1 MVTVRS
7 DEERVQSIINFFKD
21 YKFYILAVILA
32 SAILVGGYF
41 FSKSV
46 KSNQIQAAKVL
57 YEDWQETQVQED
69 REQLFQNL
77 TESYSDTGYSH
88 LALLK
93 RGSDLAKENNLE
105 ESLDIFYQ
113 LKENSDG
120 FFGNNLMNGIART
133 NIARI
138 SIALGNFEDA
148 LAVLEKYSN
157 DEDAYT
163 HELKGDA
170 LSGVGNYDLALQQY
184 QSAFEKYT
192 DNGLR
197 NLVELKINNLNTMN
211 KIFSLI
217 LILSIS
223 SCSSIAFWQSD
234 EIDPDEPRELVD
246 FNERFEFIEN
256 WEKKFK
262 GENNLN
268 NFIPAFS
275 GGSLFFVDQE
285 GNVSNMDI
293 ESGEVLWETELET
306 TISAGIVAGFGK
318 LFLSDDQGNLISLDQ
333 EDGSIL
339 WKSFAGGEV
348 LANVDVDAGLVI
360 VKTASGFLNA
370 FNIETGSEEWSYRSV
385 APNLTVRGSS
395 SPVINDNIVYATF
408 DNGRIGAF
416 NLKTGLPIWDG
427 AISFTE
433 GVSELDN
440 LIDADSSPVLEGNRI
455 YTVNFQGN
463 LSVFDAAQRRM
474 VWESQESSFY
484 EPFILRGVLGIISA
498 DSKISTYSSRTFEDS
513 WKLEEYVLRELSNP
527 ETFKGYILVGDFEGY
542 IHAIDPL
549 TGITVARKKVSRNKI
564 TTLISRS
571 DSFYAIDEKMRL
583 FSLSF

>member
-1 MVTVRS
+1 
-7 DEERVQSIINFFKD
+7 
-21 YKFYILAVILA
+21 
-32 SAILVGGYF
+32 
-41 FSKSV
+41 
-46 KSNQIQAAKVL
+46 
-57 YEDWQETQVQED
+57 
-69 REQLFQNL
+69 
-77 TESYSDTGYSH
+77 
-88 LALLK
+88 
-93 RGSDLAKENNLE
+93 
-105 ESLDIFYQ
+105 
-113 LKENSDG
+113 
-120 FFGNNLMNGIART
+120 
-133 NIARI
+133 
-138 SIALGNFEDA
+138 
-148 LAVLEKYSN
+148 
-157 DEDAYT
+157 
-163 HELKGDA
+163 
-170 LSGVGNYDLALQQY
+170 
-184 QSAFEKYT
+184 
-192 DNGLR
+192 
-197 NLVELKINNLNTMN
+197 MN
-211 KIFSLI
+211 KILSLI

-246 FNERFEFIEN
+246 FNERFEFNEN

-275 GGSLFFVDQE
+275 GSSLFFVDQE

-293 ESGEVLWETELET
+293 ESGELLWEAELET

-527 ETFKGYILVGDFEGY
+527 ETFKGYILVGDLEGY

-571 DSFYAIDEKMRL
+571 DSFYVIDEKMRL

>member
-1 MVTVRS
+1 
-7 DEERVQSIINFFKD
+7 
-21 YKFYILAVILA
+21 
-32 SAILVGGYF
+32 
-41 FSKSV
+41 
-46 KSNQIQAAKVL
+46 
-57 YEDWQETQVQED
+57 
-69 REQLFQNL
+69 
-77 TESYSDTGYSH
+77 
-88 LALLK
+88 
-93 RGSDLAKENNLE
+93 
-105 ESLDIFYQ
+105 
-113 LKENSDG
+113 
-120 FFGNNLMNGIART
+120 
-133 NIARI
+133 
-138 SIALGNFEDA
+138 
-148 LAVLEKYSN
+148 
-157 DEDAYT
+157 
-163 HELKGDA
+163 
-170 LSGVGNYDLALQQY
+170 
-184 QSAFEKYT
+184 
-192 DNGLR
+192 
-197 NLVELKINNLNTMN
+197 MN

-234 EIDPDEPRELVD
+234 EVDPDEPRELVD
-246 FNERFEFIEN
+246 FNERFEFTEN

-527 ETFKGYILVGDFEGY
+527 EEFKGYILVGDLEGY

-564 TTLISRS
+564 TTLVSRS

>member
-1 MVTVRS
+1 
-7 DEERVQSIINFFKD
+7 
-21 YKFYILAVILA
+21 
-32 SAILVGGYF
+32 
-41 FSKSV
+41 
-46 KSNQIQAAKVL
+46 
-57 YEDWQETQVQED
+57 
-69 REQLFQNL
+69 
-77 TESYSDTGYSH
+77 
-88 LALLK
+88 
-93 RGSDLAKENNLE
+93 
-105 ESLDIFYQ
+105 
-113 LKENSDG
+113 
-120 FFGNNLMNGIART
+120 
-133 NIARI
+133 
-138 SIALGNFEDA
+138 
-148 LAVLEKYSN
+148 
-157 DEDAYT
+157 
-163 HELKGDA
+163 
-170 LSGVGNYDLALQQY
+170 
-184 QSAFEKYT
+184 
-192 DNGLR
+192 
-197 NLVELKINNLNTMN
+197 MN

-234 EIDPDEPRELVD
+234 EIDLDEPRELID
-246 FNERFEFIEN
+246 FNERFEFTEN

-275 GGSLFFVDQE
+275 GGNLFFVDQE

-293 ESGEVLWETELET
+293 ESGEVLWEAELET

>member
-1 MVTVRS
+1 
-7 DEERVQSIINFFKD
+7 
-21 YKFYILAVILA
+21 
-32 SAILVGGYF
+32 
-41 FSKSV
+41 
-46 KSNQIQAAKVL
+46 
-57 YEDWQETQVQED
+57 
-69 REQLFQNL
+69 
-77 TESYSDTGYSH
+77 
-88 LALLK
+88 
-93 RGSDLAKENNLE
+93 
-105 ESLDIFYQ
+105 
-113 LKENSDG
+113 
-120 FFGNNLMNGIART
+120 
-133 NIARI
+133 
-138 SIALGNFEDA
+138 
-148 LAVLEKYSN
+148 
-157 DEDAYT
+157 
-163 HELKGDA
+163 
-170 LSGVGNYDLALQQY
+170 
-184 QSAFEKYT
+184 
-192 DNGLR
+192 
-197 NLVELKINNLNTMN
+197 MN

-234 EIDPDEPRELVD
+234 EIDLDEPRELID
-246 FNERFEFIEN
+246 FNERFEFTEN

-262 GENNLN
+262 GENDLN

-275 GGSLFFVDQE
+275 GGNLFFVDQE

-293 ESGEVLWETELET
+293 ESGEVLWEAELET

-370 FNIETGSEEWSYRSV
+370 FNIETGSKEWSYRSV

-463 LSVFDAAQRRM
+463 LSVFDSAQRRM

-484 EPFILRGVLGIISA
+484 EPFILRGVLGIISD

-571 DSFYAIDEKMRL
+571 DSFYAIDENMRL

>member
-1 MVTVRS
+1 
-7 DEERVQSIINFFKD
+7 
-21 YKFYILAVILA
+21 
-32 SAILVGGYF
+32 
-41 FSKSV
+41 
-46 KSNQIQAAKVL
+46 
-57 YEDWQETQVQED
+57 
-69 REQLFQNL
+69 
-77 TESYSDTGYSH
+77 
-88 LALLK
+88 
-93 RGSDLAKENNLE
+93 
-105 ESLDIFYQ
+105 
-113 LKENSDG
+113 
-120 FFGNNLMNGIART
+120 
-133 NIARI
+133 
-138 SIALGNFEDA
+138 
-148 LAVLEKYSN
+148 
-157 DEDAYT
+157 
-163 HELKGDA
+163 
-170 LSGVGNYDLALQQY
+170 
-184 QSAFEKYT
+184 
-192 DNGLR
+192 
-197 NLVELKINNLNTMN
+197 MN

-234 EIDPDEPRELVD
+234 EIDLDEPRELID
-246 FNERFEFIEN
+246 FNERFEFTEN

-275 GGSLFFVDQE
+275 GGNLFFVDQE

-293 ESGEVLWETELET
+293 ESGEVLWEAELET

-370 FNIETGSEEWSYRSV
+370 FNIDTGYEEWSYRSV

-395 SPVINDNIVYATF
+395 SPVINDNTVYATF

-416 NLKTGLPIWDG
+416 NLNTGLPIWDG

-527 ETFKGYILVGDFEGY
+527 ETFKGYILVGDLEGY

>member
-1 MVTVRS
+1 
-7 DEERVQSIINFFKD
+7 
-21 YKFYILAVILA
+21 
-32 SAILVGGYF
+32 
-41 FSKSV
+41 
-46 KSNQIQAAKVL
+46 
-57 YEDWQETQVQED
+57 
-69 REQLFQNL
+69 
-77 TESYSDTGYSH
+77 
-88 LALLK
+88 
-93 RGSDLAKENNLE
+93 
-105 ESLDIFYQ
+105 
-113 LKENSDG
+113 
-120 FFGNNLMNGIART
+120 
-133 NIARI
+133 
-138 SIALGNFEDA
+138 
-148 LAVLEKYSN
+148 
-157 DEDAYT
+157 
-163 HELKGDA
+163 
-170 LSGVGNYDLALQQY
+170 
-184 QSAFEKYT
+184 
-192 DNGLR
+192 
-197 NLVELKINNLNTMN
+197 MN

-234 EIDPDEPRELVD
+234 EIDLDEPRELID
-246 FNERFEFIEN
+246 FNERFEFTEN

-275 GGSLFFVDQE
+275 GGNLFFVDQE

-293 ESGEVLWETELET
+293 ESGEVLWEAELET

-370 FNIETGSEEWSYRSV
+370 FNIDTGSEEWSYRSV

-395 SPVINDNIVYATF
+395 SPVINNNTVYATF

-513 WKLEEYVLRELSNP
+513 WKLEEYALRELSNP

>member
-1 MVTVRS
+1 
-7 DEERVQSIINFFKD
+7 
-21 YKFYILAVILA
+21 
-32 SAILVGGYF
+32 
-41 FSKSV
+41 
-46 KSNQIQAAKVL
+46 
-57 YEDWQETQVQED
+57 
-69 REQLFQNL
+69 
-77 TESYSDTGYSH
+77 
-88 LALLK
+88 
-93 RGSDLAKENNLE
+93 
-105 ESLDIFYQ
+105 
-113 LKENSDG
+113 
-120 FFGNNLMNGIART
+120 
-133 NIARI
+133 
-138 SIALGNFEDA
+138 
-148 LAVLEKYSN
+148 
-157 DEDAYT
+157 
-163 HELKGDA
+163 
-170 LSGVGNYDLALQQY
+170 
-184 QSAFEKYT
+184 
-192 DNGLR
+192 
-197 NLVELKINNLNTMN
+197 MN

-234 EIDPDEPRELVD
+234 EIDPDEPRELED

-527 ETFKGYILVGDFEGY
+527 ETFKGYILVGDLEGY

-571 DSFYAIDEKMRL
+571 DSFYAIDEQMRL

>member
-1 MVTVRS
+1 
-7 DEERVQSIINFFKD
+7 
-21 YKFYILAVILA
+21 
-32 SAILVGGYF
+32 
-41 FSKSV
+41 
-46 KSNQIQAAKVL
+46 
-57 YEDWQETQVQED
+57 
-69 REQLFQNL
+69 
-77 TESYSDTGYSH
+77 
-88 LALLK
+88 
-93 RGSDLAKENNLE
+93 
-105 ESLDIFYQ
+105 
-113 LKENSDG
+113 
-120 FFGNNLMNGIART
+120 
-133 NIARI
+133 
-138 SIALGNFEDA
+138 
-148 LAVLEKYSN
+148 
-157 DEDAYT
+157 
-163 HELKGDA
+163 
-170 LSGVGNYDLALQQY
+170 
-184 QSAFEKYT
+184 
-192 DNGLR
+192 
-197 NLVELKINNLNTMN
+197 MN

-234 EIDPDEPRELVD
+234 EVDPDEPRELID
-246 FNERFEFIEN
+246 FNERFEFTEN
-256 WEKKFK
+256 WDIKFK
-262 GENNLN
+262 GENTLN

-275 GGSLFFVDQE
+275 GTSLFFVDHE
-285 GNVSNMDI
+285 GNVFNMDI
-293 ESGEVLWETELET
+293 ESGEVLWKTELET
-306 TISAGIVAGFGK
+306 IISAGIVAGFGK

-360 VKTASGFLNA
+360 AKTGSGFLNA
-370 FNIETGSEEWSYRSV
+370 FNIETGFEEWSYRSV

-395 SPVINDNIVYATF
+395 SPVINDGVVYATF

-416 NLKTGLPIWDG
+416 NIKTGLPIWDG

-463 LSVFDAAQRRM
+463 LSVFDAAQRRT
-474 VWESQESSFY
+474 VWESKESSFY

-513 WKLEEYVLRELSNP
+513 WKLEEYALRELSNP
-527 ETFKGYILVGDFEGY
+527 ATFKGYILVGDLEGY

-549 TGITVARKKVSRNKI
+549 TGITVARKKISRNKI

-571 DSFYAIDEKMRL
+571 DSFYVIDEKMRL

>member
-1 MVTVRS
+1 
-7 DEERVQSIINFFKD
+7 
-21 YKFYILAVILA
+21 
-32 SAILVGGYF
+32 
-41 FSKSV
+41 
-46 KSNQIQAAKVL
+46 
-57 YEDWQETQVQED
+57 
-69 REQLFQNL
+69 
-77 TESYSDTGYSH
+77 
-88 LALLK
+88 
-93 RGSDLAKENNLE
+93 
-105 ESLDIFYQ
+105 
-113 LKENSDG
+113 
-120 FFGNNLMNGIART
+120 
-133 NIARI
+133 
-138 SIALGNFEDA
+138 
-148 LAVLEKYSN
+148 
-157 DEDAYT
+157 
-163 HELKGDA
+163 
-170 LSGVGNYDLALQQY
+170 
-184 QSAFEKYT
+184 
-192 DNGLR
+192 
-197 NLVELKINNLNTMN
+197 MN

-234 EIDPDEPRELVD
+234 EVDPDEPRELID
-246 FNERFEFIEN
+246 FNERFEFTEN
-256 WEKKFK
+256 WDIKFK
-262 GENNLN
+262 GENTLN

-275 GGSLFFVDQE
+275 GTSLFFVDHE
-285 GNVSNMDI
+285 GNVFNMDI
-293 ESGEVLWETELET
+293 ESGEVLWKTELET
-306 TISAGIVAGFGK
+306 IISAGIVAGFGK

-360 VKTASGFLNA
+360 VKTGSGFLNA
-370 FNIETGSEEWSYRSV
+370 FNIETGFEEWSYRSV

-395 SPVINDNIVYATF
+395 SPVINDGVVYATF

-416 NLKTGLPIWDG
+416 NIKTGLPIWDG

-463 LSVFDAAQRRM
+463 LSVFDAAQRRT
-474 VWESQESSFY
+474 VWESKESSFY

-513 WKLEEYVLRELSNP
+513 WKLEEYALRELSNP
-527 ETFKGYILVGDFEGY
+527 ATFKGYILVGDLEGY

-549 TGITVARKKVSRNKI
+549 TGITVARKKISRNKI

-571 DSFYAIDEKMRL
+571 DSFYAIDEKMKL

>member
-1 MVTVRS
+1 
-7 DEERVQSIINFFKD
+7 
-21 YKFYILAVILA
+21 
-32 SAILVGGYF
+32 
-41 FSKSV
+41 
-46 KSNQIQAAKVL
+46 
-57 YEDWQETQVQED
+57 
-69 REQLFQNL
+69 
-77 TESYSDTGYSH
+77 
-88 LALLK
+88 
-93 RGSDLAKENNLE
+93 
-105 ESLDIFYQ
+105 
-113 LKENSDG
+113 
-120 FFGNNLMNGIART
+120 
-133 NIARI
+133 
-138 SIALGNFEDA
+138 
-148 LAVLEKYSN
+148 
-157 DEDAYT
+157 
-163 HELKGDA
+163 
-170 LSGVGNYDLALQQY
+170 
-184 QSAFEKYT
+184 
-192 DNGLR
+192 
-197 NLVELKINNLNTMN
+197 MN
-211 KIFSLI
+211 KISSLI
-217 LILSIS
+217 LMLLIS

-234 EIDPDEPRELVD
+234 EVDPDEPRELED
-246 FNERFEFIEN
+246 FNERFEFTEN
-256 WEKKFK
+256 WEIKFK

-293 ESGEVLWETELET
+293 ESGDVLWEIELEE

-333 EDGSIL
+333 KDGSIL
-339 WKSFAGGEV
+339 WRSFAGGEV

-385 APNLTVRGSS
+385 APSLTVRGSS

-440 LIDADSSPVLEGNRI
+440 LIDADSSPVLDGNRI

-463 LSVFDAAQRRM
+463 LSVFDAAQRRT
-474 VWESQESSFY
+474 VWESKESSFY

-498 DSKISTYSSRTFEDS
+498 DSKISTYSSRTFENS
-513 WKLEEYVLRELSNP
+513 WKLEEYALRELSNP
-527 ETFKGYILVGDFEGY
+527 ETFKGYVLVGDLEGY

-549 TGITVARKKVSRNKI
+549 TGITVARKKISRNKI

>member
-1 MVTVRS
+1 
-7 DEERVQSIINFFKD
+7 
-21 YKFYILAVILA
+21 
-32 SAILVGGYF
+32 
-41 FSKSV
+41 
-46 KSNQIQAAKVL
+46 
-57 YEDWQETQVQED
+57 
-69 REQLFQNL
+69 
-77 TESYSDTGYSH
+77 
-88 LALLK
+88 
-93 RGSDLAKENNLE
+93 
-105 ESLDIFYQ
+105 
-113 LKENSDG
+113 
-120 FFGNNLMNGIART
+120 
-133 NIARI
+133 
-138 SIALGNFEDA
+138 
-148 LAVLEKYSN
+148 
-157 DEDAYT
+157 
-163 HELKGDA
+163 
-170 LSGVGNYDLALQQY
+170 
-184 QSAFEKYT
+184 
-192 DNGLR
+192 
-197 NLVELKINNLNTMN
+197 MN

-234 EIDPDEPRELVD
+234 EIDPDEPRELED

-527 ETFKGYILVGDFEGY
+527 ETFKGYILVGDLEGY